1 MNRQR
6 ERGFS
11 IIELLV
17 VCVVAAIIAT
27 IAIPY
32 LQKAVRAAENGNT
45 FATMRSISSTQ
56 MNFYSQNSRFGTL
69 PEINNILS
77 GSIGNQVGNEI
88 HRRKF
93 IFSMTPSAPTPADL
107 RDGFII
113 TATRDVRGEGVV
125 YQYELTESGEIKQI
139 LPAPEPSS

>member
-1 MNRQR
+1 MNRQN

-17 VCVVAAIIAT
+17 VCVVAALIAA

-32 LQKAVRAAENGNT
+32 LQKAIRAAENGNL

-56 MNFYSQNSRFGTL
+56 MNFYSQNGRFGTL
-69 PEINNILS
+69 AEINNILS
-77 GSIGNQVGNEI
+77 SGIGTQIGDEI
-88 HRRKF
+88 HRGKF
-93 IFSMTPSAPTPADL
+93 IFSMASSAPADL

-113 TATRDVRGEGVV
+113 TATRNVAGEGVI

-139 LPAPEPSS
+139 LPAPDLPMS